1 MAKRKLDGCRR
12 QWHMVTLADDVD
24 PCHAFENPHWRWLI
38 IIFCSRRSTG
48 RQNSRVEWAA
58 NQQRKTLLLGE
69 WQEIVETVLLKQ
81 RVYRPASRKQSNE
94 ASLAKRTQGATSL
107 IPTPMALTTPDRR
120 SSSRARGT
128 RNTRAPYGVGAG
140 TVQRFLAAEASA
152 MGWSMDRRGIRTL
165 FDHESKRLKQVELS
179 GPRRERVSLDTY
191 QTNLLPARSNSV
203 REPNMASGPNQDHC
217 AEHSPGFG
225 ERLYIPGSVFF

>member
-81 RVYRPASRKQSNE
+81 RVSAREQE
-94 ASLAKRTQGATSL
+94 AIERGFVGEANTGRDLVDPYADG
-107 IPTPMALTTPDRR
+107 PDH
-120 SSSRARGT
+120 A
-128 RNTRAPYGVGAG
+128 
-140 TVQRFLAAEASA
+140 
-152 MGWSMDRRGIRTL
+152 
-165 FDHESKRLKQVELS
+165 
-179 GPRRERVSLDTY
+179 
-191 QTNLLPARSNSV
+191 
-203 REPNMASGPNQDHC
+203 
-217 AEHSPGFG
+217 
-225 ERLYIPGSVFF
+225 